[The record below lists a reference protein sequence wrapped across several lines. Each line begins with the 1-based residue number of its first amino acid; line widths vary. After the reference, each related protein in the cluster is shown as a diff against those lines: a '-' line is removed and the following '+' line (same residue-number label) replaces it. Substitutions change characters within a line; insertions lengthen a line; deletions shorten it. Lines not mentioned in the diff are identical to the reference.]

1 MTEEAQVIQADRDAA
16 AKLHL
21 LRYGD
26 PHQYGDILC
35 GELDDDPSVQAF
47 ARHRIAA
54 ERTVREWDRA
64 ARIDPHKAAIFEI
77 GNGLRNHVVRQT
89 AEITALKADH
99 EKLVRAVVERCA
111 EVANE
116 EKISAQQM
124 RDAARKEKDG
134 QGALVHAAEASAA
147 FCIASAIR
155 SLNIDDLVKEAR
167 K

>member
-1 MTEEAQVIQADRDAA
+1 MVNPGLNQRGDVGHNEGQPLIVEC
-16 AKLHL
+16 
-21 LRYGD
+21 GD
-26 PHQYGDILC
+26 PKEMVELLPCPFC
-35 GELDDDPSVQAF
+35 GATSDLLLEAMTRASDDLSWWSVECTGCGVEVTDDESQEA
-47 ARHRIAA
+47 ANRHWNKRAP
-54 ERTVREWDRA
+54 TTDR
-64 ARIDPHKAAIFEI
+64 
-77 GNGLRNHVVRQT
+77 
-89 AEITALKADH
+89 

-155 SLNIDDLVKEAR
+155 SLNIDDLVKETGR
-167 K
+167 

>member
-1 MTEEAQVIQADRDAA
+1 MVNPGLNQRGDSDHNEGQPLIAEC
-16 AKLHL
+16 
-21 LRYGD
+21 GD
-26 PHQYGDILC
+26 PKEMVELLPCPFC
-35 GELDDDPSVQAF
+35 GGEALLGETLDNAWYAQCAQDDCTPI
-47 ARHRIAA
+47 ARHWGTKAEALAA
-54 ERTVREWDRA
+54 WNKRA
-64 ARIDPHKAAIFEI
+64 PS
-77 GNGLRNHVVRQT
+77 T
-89 AEITALKADH
+89 DH